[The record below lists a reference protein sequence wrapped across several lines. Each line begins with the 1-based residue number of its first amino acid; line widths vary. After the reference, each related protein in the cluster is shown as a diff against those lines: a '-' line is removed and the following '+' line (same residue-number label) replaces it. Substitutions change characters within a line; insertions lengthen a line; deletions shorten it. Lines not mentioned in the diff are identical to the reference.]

1 MLLLVATTVSAQYV
15 HIELKNG
22 EKYDYDSK
30 DIKTM
35 TIDNKKPKTYVVD
48 GQIAGHDYVTIGGKK
63 WATMNIGAT
72 SVASSDVVETPSY
85 IKDFTYNSTDNKVY
99 SCFGTYF
106 KWGETSATDGSLDY
120 PTLNDCD
127 NPTLC
132 KEHDAAAVN
141 WGSTWRIPTRA
152 DFLAL
157 SNACA
162 GKTTRF
168 APTPLTAEVK
178 EGGIYWLSDTQE
190 YEYDYTGVAG
200 VLFVDK
206 EDPSKRV
213 FFPATGS
220 ISNYDTLNRA
230 GWNGQYWTS
239 SFNLDNTKEAYDLDF
254 VSDDILLGTGYTFRS
269 YGFTVRP
276 VSD

>member
-1 MLLLVATTVSAQYV
+1 MAATTASAQFV

-35 TIDNKKPKTYVVD
+35 TVDNQAPKKPGVD
-48 GQIAGHDYVTIGGKK
+48 GQINGHDYVEIGGKK

-85 IKDFTYNSTDNKVY
+85 IKSFWENNTDSKVY

-106 KWGETSATDGSLDY
+106 KWGETTATNGTYYY
-120 PTLNDCD
+120 PTLNSCD

-132 KEHDAAAVN
+132 KEHDAATVN
-141 WGSTWRIPTRA
+141 WGSTWRTPTRA
-152 DFLAL
+152 DIQAL

-162 GKTTRF
+162 GTADNSTPKT
-168 APTPLTAEVK
+168 LTSTIT
-178 EGGIYWLSDTQE
+178 EGGIYWLSATQTHE
-190 YEYDYTGVAG
+190 SDYKGVAG

-206 EDPSKRV
+206 ADPTKRV
-213 FFPATGS
+213 FFPAAGYVYSTTLYYAGSNGGYYWSSSLYTG
-220 ISNYDTLNRA
+220 
-230 GWNGQYWTS
+230 
-239 SFNLDNTKEAYDLDF
+239 NTDSAWRLDF
-254 VSDDILLGTGYTFRS
+254 RSDYVHPGDYYS
-269 YGFTVRP
+269 YRLNGFTVRP